1 MAMGVDGKVRV
12 VVSRTFL
19 AAPERVFDAW
29 LDPVQAA
36 KFLFATTNGEIIRC
50 EIDAQVGGEFTI
62 VDRREDEDIEHF
74 GEWVEI
80 ERPPSGSG
88 TWRLAF
94 DFSVNQSPVSRVA
107 VEIVPES
114 TGCTITLTH
123 VMDAQWENH
132 AERARQG
139 WAMILDALAKVV
151 G

>member
-1 MAMGVDGKVRV
+1 MGEDGKVKV
-12 VVSRTFL
+12 VVSRTFPSP
-19 AAPERVFDAW
+19 AEAVFDAW

-36 KFLFATTNGEIIRC
+36 KFLFATENGTIIRC

-88 TWRLAF
+88 TSRLVF
-94 DFSVNQSPVSRVA
+94 DFSVNQSPASRVA
-107 VEIVPES
+107 VEIVPEGA
-114 TGCTITLTH
+114 GCTVTLTH
-123 VMDAQWENH
+123 FMDAQWETH

-139 WAMILDALAKVV
+139 WLMILDALARVV
-151 G
+151 T

>member
-1 MAMGVDGKVRV
+1 MGEEGKVKV
-12 VVSRTFL
+12 VVSRKIA

-36 KFLFATTNGEIIRC
+36 KFLFATENGTIIRC
-50 EIDAQVGGEFTI
+50 EIDADVGGEFVI

-80 ERPPSGSG
+80 ERPTLPSEK
-88 TWRLAF
+88 WRLVF

-107 VEIVPES
+107 IEIVPEGAGS
-114 TGCTITLTH
+114 LVTLTH
-123 VMDAQWENH
+123 FMDAKWADH

-139 WAMILDALAKVV
+139 WAMILDALASAVA
-151 G
+151 